1 MNRRNTC
8 VNSSAIRDSLL
19 IYSIEVQNTDGSA
32 KTSTIDVIA
41 RDILSPYLRLR
52 VEMWLEVIPR
62 LSGSLFLLV
71 SVLVIMKRCCSICPP
86 KITSPTHE
94 QEKRYSVTHSK
105 DLVLVVE
112 NYMLHNHSMA
122 KEIAGQTEITRIIIS
137 SI

>member
-41 RDILSPYLRLR
+41 RDLLSPYLRFR

-62 LSGSLFLLV
+62 LSGNLFLLV
-71 SVLVIMKRCCSICPP
+71 SVLVIVKRCCSICLP
-86 KITSPTHE
+86 KVTSPTNE

-105 DLVLVVE
+105 DLVLVVDS
-112 NYMLHNHSMA
+112 YMLHNHSM
-122 KEIAGQTEITRIIIS
+122 KDIAGQTQITLIIIS